1 MAKYKRIINGEC
13 NFQMIELFDDLQKL
27 KDLQAK
33 AHEEYLDAK
42 RKVEEKQQDS
52 FKLIWQIEQTKE
64 ELMRR

>member
-1 MAKYKRIINGEC
+1 LE
-13 NFQMIELFDDLQKL
+13 
-27 KDLQAK
+27 
-33 AHEEYLDAK
+33 AK